1 MNKSVFYN
9 KNPFKLRILTS
20 AYIGKSAADF
30 GEKER
35 YTDFSGG
42 IAKAF

>member
-9 KNPFKLRILTS
+9 KNPFKLIMLTS

-30 GEKER
+30 GELRSTHLSRKV
-35 YTDFSGG
+35 
-42 IAKAF
+42 K